1 MRMIDFHSHILPGVD
16 HGASELS
23 VSVQLLEQAKKA
35 DVTKIVATPHFYKHK
50 DNVEEFLERRNR
62 AFVEIN
68 NYIASNSSFDIEIV
82 PAAEVA
88 LEKDLL
94 TVDLRKLTIGDTDNI
109 LIEMP
114 QSGRWYSW
122 MFDMLY
128 EIESRYSLN
137 VILAHVDR
145 YSKEN
150 MEKLLELG
158 FISQINAESLV
169 TGSFSSKRRMRSLCK
184 KGAVHLIGSDAHDP
198 TERSYREMVAVSKKI
213 PKAIL
218 QDFDY
223 NANQMI
229 K

>member
-1 MRMIDFHSHILPGVD
+1 M
-16 HGASELS
+16 
-23 VSVQLLEQAKKA
+23 
-35 DVTKIVATPHFYKHK
+35 ATPHFYKHK